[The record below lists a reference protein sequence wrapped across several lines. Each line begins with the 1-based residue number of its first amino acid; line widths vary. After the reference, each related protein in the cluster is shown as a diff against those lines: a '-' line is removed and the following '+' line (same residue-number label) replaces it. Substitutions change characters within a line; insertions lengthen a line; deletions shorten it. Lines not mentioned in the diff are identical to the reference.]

1 MVIGLVSTSSART
14 GFNCTEVSEMRASRV
29 QACENQTNDW
39 LNDNYEFL
47 LNNYKNSQSQ
57 TKLLQKTQ
65 QKWLQKRNAK
75 CGLTK
80 KSTASNEALAKLR
93 CRVLL
98 TYKRANNLENILL
111 SLDS

>member
-1 MVIGLVSTSSART
+1 
-14 GFNCTEVSEMRASRV
+14 MRASRV

-39 LNDNYEFL
+39 LNDSYEFL

-75 CGLTK
+75 CGITK
-80 KSTASNEALAKLR
+80 NSTASNEVLAKLR

-98 TYKRANNLENILL
+98 TYKRANDLENILL
-111 SLDS
+111 SLDT